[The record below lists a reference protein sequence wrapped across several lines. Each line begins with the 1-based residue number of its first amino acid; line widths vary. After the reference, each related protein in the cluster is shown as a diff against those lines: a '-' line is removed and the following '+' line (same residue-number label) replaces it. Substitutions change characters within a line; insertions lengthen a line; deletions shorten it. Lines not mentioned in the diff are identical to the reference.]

1 MFAVLSF
8 VLPLV
13 SFPGMPQA
21 DTAWYVSRIGRDTVA
36 IERVVR
42 TPGRIDGI
50 LVTRTPRTGVMAYWA
65 ELDAMGRI
73 TRAGVE
79 QRRNDGSAPAVA
91 RRNLVGFERD
101 SLVLEMV
108 RGDSTTRRVVP
119 APPGTIPLL
128 HPFWSYGFYDHAMR
142 SAVTQGGDSVA
153 TAFYVIGSPGVSNA
167 VIVRPTSDSA
177 RISWR
182 GVGTL
187 RFRLD
192 AVGHLIATSSLETT
206 FKTEAGLDRP
216 DDPIR
221 LAGQFAALDSTG
233 RGLGTLSPRDTARAN
248 VQGARVEVDYSR
260 PARRG
265 RTIFGSVVPWG
276 QVWRAGADAATQITF
291 EQDVVAAGQRIP
303 AGRYTVWIVPRVE
316 GDTLLLNTQTGQ
328 WGTQHDAGQDRFRL
342 ALRRRALTEAVE
354 RYGIRIEPGAAG
366 GTLHFEWEMTGF
378 SLPFE
383 IAR

>member
-1 MFAVLSF
+1 MFAALALVL
-8 VLPLV
+8 LV
-13 SFPGMPQA
+13 KPFPAQQA

-65 ELDAMGRI
+65 ELDAAGRI

-79 QRRNDGSAPAVA
+79 QRMNDGSTPAVV
-91 RRNLVGFERD
+91 RRNLVGFDRD

-108 RGDSTTRRVVP
+108 RGDSTTRRAVP
-119 APPGTIPLL
+119 APAGTIPLM

-142 SAVTQGGDSVA
+142 SAVTRGGDSVA
-153 TAFYVIGSPGVSNA
+153 TAFYVIGSPGISNA
-167 VIVRPTSDSA
+167 VIVRPSRDSA

-192 AVGHLIATSSLETT
+192 PVGHMLATSSLETT
-206 FKTEAGLDRP
+206 FKTEALLDRP

-221 LAGQFAALDSTG
+221 LATLFAERDASG
-233 RGLGTLSPRDTARAN
+233 AGLGILSPRDTARAM

-265 RTIFGSVVPWG
+265 RAIFGSVVPWG

-291 EQDVVAAGQRIP
+291 ERDVVADGQRIP
-303 AGRYTVWIVPRVE
+303 AGRYTMWVVPRTE

-328 WGTQHDAGQDRFRL
+328 WGTQHDAAQDRFRL
-342 ALRRRALTEAVE
+342 ALRRHALTDVLE
-354 RYGIRIEPGAAG
+354 RFGIRIEATAAG
-366 GTLHFEWEMTGF
+366 GELHFEWDMTGF
-378 SLPFE
+378 SLPFQV
-383 IAR
+383 AS